1 MLPSQTRAAKALR
14 SGIGNATSLPPL
26 IAQVEFTKDDVA
38 RVIALIVA
46 IAQATYAFAPAV
58 FGVLLEIS
66 SGAALHI
73 GSGTAGFFVAAAMTQ
88 LVAMACFLAGRTA

>member
-1 MLPSQTRAAKALR
+1 MAVLFG

-26 IAQVEFTKDDVA
+26 SHRVEFTREDVA

-58 FGVLLEIS
+58 FGALLAM
-66 SGAALHI
+66 SGGGAIARI
-73 GSGTAGFFVAAAMTQ
+73 GQGTEWFFVAAGIIQIAAI
-88 LVAMACFLAGRTA
+88 VSFLAGRHPRPATP